1 MKKNIKNFDGDL
13 IIDEFRKLI
22 KFHNNMYIKFS
33 QYAGESDTDKD
44 IRYWIDTAST
54 HLLAKTELE
63 QSLYYIIE
71 TQKQNDRIKELITKN

>member
-1 MKKNIKNFDGDL
+1 MEKNIKNFDGDL

-33 QYAGESDTDKD
+33 QYADESDTDKD
-44 IRYWIDTAST
+44 YRYWIDTAST
-54 HLLAKTELE
+54 HLLAKKELE
-63 QSLYYIIE
+63 QSLYYITE